1 MINLKRDKCFKED
14 DLYDYLYW
22 FVENK
27 EEMLWGRNKEC
38 FSLYLGLCWW
48 VCGKLGYLWVNFV

>member
-1 MINLKRDKCFKED
+1 MICMIIFID
-14 DLYDYLYW
+14 W

-27 EEMLWGRNKEC
+27 GKMLWGRNKEC